1 MMTVLHT
8 LNLILRPCC
17 PLDAPDFLALE
28 RDAEVMRF
36 LNGGPVDHDSVD
48 PDSATF
54 LMPRGHEPHVW
65 TALRRVDGVFVG
77 WFGLF
82 PEGGGLAELGYRLR
96 RDHWGRGLASEG
108 AMALIDWGF
117 GHAGHDRIIAC
128 TMTVNQGSRRVM
140 EKTGMTHERTEF
152 PATPVPVAGAEKGEV
167 WYGLSRD
174 RWAARR

>member
-1 MMTVLHT
+1 MTVLHT
-8 LNLILRPCC
+8 LNLTLRPCH
-17 PLDAPDFLALE
+17 PADGPDFIALE
-28 RDAEVMRF
+28 RDAEVMQF
-36 LNGGPVDHDSVD
+36 LNGGPVDHGRVD
-48 PDSATF
+48 PDKVTF

-65 TALRRVDGVFVG
+65 TARRRADEAFVG

-128 TMTVNQGSRRVM
+128 TLAVNHGSRRVM
-140 EKTGMTHERTEF
+140 EKTGMTHERTEY
-152 PATPVPVAGAEKGEV
+152 PAAPVPVAGSEQGEV

-174 RWAARR
+174 RWASQR